1 MNSEKINKINKWLVV
16 AFLIMQPILE
26 LIITLFKNDRFTI
39 AGMSIG
45 TIIRY
50 GLLAIII
57 ILAVL
62 SNLKRKSTKLFIGTV
77 VIYGIYMIVHFL
89 NNRNF
94 DAVILGTSMSKGF
107 ITSMMY
113 ISKYI
118 IPICIVY
125 LVYVLNF

>member
-26 LIITLFKNDRFTI
+26 LFITLFKNDRFTI
-39 AGMSIG
+39 VGMSIG

-77 VIYGIYMIVHFL
+77 VIYGIYMIVHF
-89 NNRNF
+89 
-94 DAVILGTSMSKGF
+94 
-107 ITSMMY
+107 
-113 ISKYI
+113 
-118 IPICIVY
+118 
-125 LVYVLNF
+125 